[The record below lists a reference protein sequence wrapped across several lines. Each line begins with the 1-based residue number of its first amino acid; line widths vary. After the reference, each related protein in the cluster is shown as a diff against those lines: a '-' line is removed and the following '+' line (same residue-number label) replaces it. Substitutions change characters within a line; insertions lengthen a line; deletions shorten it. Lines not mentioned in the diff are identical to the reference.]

1 MSYFLFLFA
10 CTSISGGLLPPANCI
25 RLLLI
30 VHSFIVLFIAH
41 DLVSILLPPY
51 PPRPRISGV
60 LIIRFSLA
68 GHGYGLLHVHRV
80 LLGFRSGL
88 SAFHLHRLSL
98 PLSLS
103 LCTRISSPH
112 VCIFASY
119 TSRHRQSK
127 KESNY
132 VAAKKFI
139 HYSTL
144 RCAVRSVVPNRTIM
158 QINRGEVSGSIIIH
172 Y

>member
-1 MSYFLFLFA
+1 MFALFCVLFLSFA
-10 CTSISGGLLPPANCI
+10 CTSISDGLPSANCI

-103 LCTRISSPH
+103 LSAH
-112 VCIFASY
+112 V
-119 TSRHRQSK
+119 SRHRMFVFLHHTHLGIGSQK
-127 KESNY
+127 RIQLCDYEEVY
-132 VAAKKFI
+132 PLFHVA
-139 HYSTL
+139 L
-144 RCAVRSVVPNRTIM
+144 RCAICRFES
-158 QINRGEVSGSIIIH
+158 